1 MRKISFI
8 ILLFL
13 SISCEKTN
21 KKSSIEENLI
31 KKNKSS
37 LFMGLSPH
45 MTDKD
50 FDDKIKSLN
59 ISGKLNDGS
68 FTVKVKD
75 DEYYFR
81 VYKYKNSITLGA
93 HKQSNFIYT
102 DYEEYERKTKEE
114 YSKLKDFAEKIE
126 AKYKDKKNESLT
138 SIFFEDWGLERGDF
152 GVYRDSSK
160 TVAIKYNLENDKYDS
175 EQYIKDNYKV
185 FYTNESGRIVR
196 SSAVDAIITLS
207 YYYNEDFDKLLEE
220 KKHKK
225 IISKQS
231 KIEELNKN
239 VEKEKVLEN
248 NLHDL

>member
-1 MRKISFI
+1 MRKICFI

-31 KKNKSS
+31 KKKSP
-37 LFMGLSPH
+37 LFMGLSPN

-59 ISGKLNDGS
+59 FSGKLNEGS

-75 DEYYFR
+75 EEYYFR
-81 VYKYKNSITLGA
+81 VYKYKSSITLGA
-93 HKQSNFIYT
+93 HKQSNFNYT

-114 YSKLKDFAEKIE
+114 YSKLKDFAEKIQ
-126 AKYKDKKNESLT
+126 AKYKDKRNESLT
-138 SIFFEDWGLERGDF
+138 SIFFEDWGLETGDF

-160 TVAIKYNLENDKYDS
+160 TVAIKYDLENDKYDS
-175 EQYIKDNYKV
+175 EQYIKDNYEV

-196 SSAVDAIITLS
+196 SSAVDAIITIS
-207 YYYNEDFDKLLEE
+207 YYYNEDFDKLIEE
-220 KKHKK
+220 KKQKK
-225 IISKQS
+225 IISKQN
-231 KIEELNKN
+231 KIEEINKK